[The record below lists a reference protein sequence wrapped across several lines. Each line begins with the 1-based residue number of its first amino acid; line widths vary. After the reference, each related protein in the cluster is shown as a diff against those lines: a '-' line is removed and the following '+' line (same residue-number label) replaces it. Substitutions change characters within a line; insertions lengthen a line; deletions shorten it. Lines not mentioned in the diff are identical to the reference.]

1 MIKNKKTQPNG
12 SGNEPGVAQKEIWV
26 YGDLRTSAL
35 FNNSLNVLA
44 GAQKLATLTGGKTVF
59 VITNRETQHNPEA
72 IQEKDA
78 GDQALKH
85 GADRVLLLTP
95 STKGY
100 LLPEQEAQ
108 VIAGVVQQQTP
119 CVCLFPLHVIPRE
132 ICSRAAVLC
141 HAGMIADCMDF
152 KYDAGEIIAVCPS
165 HGGEVMA
172 QLGFSDPSVT
182 GFITVQPNAFIRKE
196 TTNPAGETK
205 TLTVTS
211 LTPCNQI
218 NFISCEKESRAE
230 KNLETA
236 RKIVVGG
243 AGLGNIEGF
252 TNLRKLS
259 AALGAETGATRPPV
273 LWHWI
278 DEERLIGQTGKT
290 VSPELL
296 ISLGTSGAVQYTA
309 GITGAKTVVAVN
321 KDPDAPIFR
330 FADIGIVGDINLF
343 LPAFTEKIKQM
354 SLRSLADA
362 LDTEGSIGQGDDFG
376 SRLIRIRRAH
386 GLTREVLAQSVGRTP
401 EFIKEVENNQT
412 TASVGL
418 LITLAEVFDIDA
430 GTFLNDE
437 EQSKLAGER
446 AQAYTRR
453 TANYYYQSLTPGA
466 ENEHLRVF
474 MITIESRQ
482 KHKPVDY
489 RHEGEEFVYVME
501 GQLGLTLD
509 GKLYTLMKG
518 EYMKYNSQTPHQ
530 LKSLSD
536 EKTRCLVTLYT
547 P

>member
-1 MIKNKKTQPNG
+1 MA
-12 SGNEPGVAQKEIWV
+12 EKEIWV
-26 YGDLRTSAL
+26 YGDVRSSAL

-44 GAQKLATLTGGKTVF
+44 GAQKLASLTGGKTVF
-59 VITNRETQHNPEA
+59 MIISRDNKHNP
-72 IQEKDA
+72 DA
-78 GDQALKH
+78 VEEQNAADQAVKH
-85 GADRVLLLTP
+85 GVDRVLTLKP
-95 STKGY
+95 SAGGY
-100 LLPEQEAQ
+100 LLPEQEARI
-108 VIAGVVQQQTP
+108 IAGVVQQQNP

-132 ICSRAAVLC
+132 ICSRVATLC
-141 HAGMIADCMDF
+141 HGGMIADCMDF

-172 QLGFSDPSVT
+172 QLGFSDATIT
-182 GFITVQPNAFIRKE
+182 GFITVQPNAFVRKE
-196 TTNPAGETK
+196 TTSAQGELE

-211 LTPCNQI
+211 LAPCDE
-218 NFISCEKESRAE
+218 ISFLSCDKESRSE

-243 AGLGNIEGF
+243 AGLGNIENF
-252 TNLRKLS
+252 TTLRKLS

-321 KDPDAPIFR
+321 KDPNAPIFQ
-330 FADIGIVGDINLF
+330 FADMGIVGDVNLF
-343 LPAFTEKIKQM
+343 LPVFTEKIKQI

-362 LDTEGSIGQGDDFG
+362 LDTDGPSARGDDFG

-401 EFIKEVENNQT
+401 EFIKELENNQT

-430 GTFLNDE
+430 GTFLNAE

-453 TANYYYQSLTPGA
+453 TANYHYQSLTPGA

-489 RHEGEEFVYVME
+489 RHEGEEFVYVMD

>member
-1 MIKNKKTQPNG
+1 MIKNNITQPNDPD
-12 SGNEPGVAQKEIWV
+12 NEIDVDGKGIWV
-26 YGDLRTSAL
+26 CGDLRTAAL

-44 GAQKLATLTGGKTVF
+44 GAQKLAGLFGGKAVF
-59 VITNRETQHNPEA
+59 VIICRETSYNPEA
-72 IQEKDA
+72 IAEQRA
-78 GDQALKH
+78 ADQAIRH

-95 STKGY
+95 STRGY

-108 VIAGVVQQQTP
+108 VLAEVVQQKNP
-119 CVCLFPLHVIPRE
+119 SICLFPLHVIPRE
-132 ICSRAAVLC
+132 ICSRTAALC

-152 KYDAGEIIAVCPS
+152 KYDKGEIIAVCPS
-165 HGGEVMA
+165 HGGEIMA
-172 QLGFSDPSVT
+172 QLGFSDPGVT
-182 GFITVQPNAFIRKE
+182 GFITVQPHAFMRKE
-196 TTNPAGETK
+196 SPDPPGKIET
-205 TLTVTS
+205 LAVTS
-211 LTPCNQI
+211 PSPSDPITFLSSQ
-218 NFISCEKESRAE
+218 KESSAE

-236 RKIVVGG
+236 EKIVVGG

-252 TNLRKLS
+252 TTLRKLS

-273 LWHWI
+273 MWHWI
-278 DEERLIGQTGKT
+278 DEGRLIGQTGKT
-290 VSPELL
+290 VSPKLL

-321 KDPDAPIFR
+321 KDPNAPIFN
-330 FADIGIVGDINLF
+330 FADMGIVGDVNLF
-343 LPAFTEKIKQM
+343 LPIFTEKIKQM
-354 SLRSLADA
+354 SMRSLADA
-362 LDTEGSIGQGDDFG
+362 LDIENAVEKGNDFG

-401 EFIKEVENNQT
+401 EFIKALETNQT

-418 LITLAEVFDIDA
+418 LITLSEVFDIDA

-437 EQSKLAGER
+437 EHSKLAGER
-446 AQAYTRR
+446 AQAYIRR
-453 TANYYYQSLTPGA
+453 TANYHYQSLTPGA

-489 RHEGEEFVYVME
+489 RHEGEEFVYVLE
-501 GQLGLTLD
+501 GKLGLTLD
-509 GKLYTLMKG
+509 GKLKILMPG

>member
-1 MIKNKKTQPNG
+1 MTKNTNTQPND
-12 SGNEPGVAQKEIWV
+12 PGVAGKDIWV

-44 GAQKLATLTGGKTVF
+44 GAQKLAAFTGGKTVF
-59 VITNRETQHNPEA
+59 VITCRETPHNPEA
-72 IQEKDA
+72 IEEQSA
-78 GDQALKH
+78 SDQALKH
-85 GADRVLLLTP
+85 GVDRILTLKP
-95 STKGY
+95 STGGY

-108 VIAGVVQQQTP
+108 VLAGVVQQKNP
-119 CVCLFPLHVIPRE
+119 CACLFPLHIIPRE
-132 ICSRAAVLC
+132 ICSRAAAIC

-152 KYDAGEIIAVCPS
+152 KYDAGEIIAICPS

-172 QLGFSDPSVT
+172 QLGFSNPTIT

-196 TTNPAGETK
+196 IENTGGETE

-211 LTPCNQI
+211 LSPCDQI
-218 NFISCEKESRAE
+218 TFVSCQKESRAD

-252 TNLRKLS
+252 TTLRKLS

-273 LWHWI
+273 MWHWI

-321 KDPDAPIFR
+321 KDPNAPIFQ
-330 FADIGIVGDINLF
+330 FADMGIVGDVNLF
-343 LPAFTEKIKQM
+343 LPVFTEKIKQI

-362 LDTEGSIGQGDDFG
+362 LDNEGTSAQGGDFG

-401 EFIKEVENNQT
+401 EFIKELENNQT

-453 TANYYYQSLTPGA
+453 TSNYHYQSLTPGA

-482 KHKPVDY
+482 MHKPVDY

-509 GKLYTLMKG
+509 GKLYTLMPG
-518 EYMKYNSQTPHQ
+518 EFMKYNSQTPHQ

>member
-1 MIKNKKTQPNG
+1 MTTDMNIKSNDAD
-12 SGNEPGVAQKEIWV
+12 VAGKEIWV
-26 YGDLRTSAL
+26 YGDLRTSGL
-35 FNNSLNVLA
+35 LNNSLNVLA
-44 GAQKLATLTGGKTVF
+44 GARKLSALTGGKTVF
-59 VITNRETQHNPEA
+59 VLMDKDTRHNPEA
-72 IQEKDA
+72 IPESSA
-78 GDQALKH
+78 ADQAFKH
-85 GADRVLLLTP
+85 GADRVLCLQT

-100 LLPEQEAQ
+100 LMPEAEAR
-108 VIAGVVQQQTP
+108 VIAHGVGKKNPSVF
-119 CVCLFPLHVIPRE
+119 LFPLNVMSRE
-132 ICSRAAVLC
+132 ICARAAVLC

-152 KYDAGEIIAVCPS
+152 EYDAGEIIAVCPS

-172 QLGFSDPSVT
+172 RLGFSNPGVT
-182 GFITVQPNAFIRKE
+182 GFITVQPTAFTRKE
-196 TTNPAGETK
+196 THSPMGKTETLK
-205 TLTVTS
+205 GASAVPDNKMIFLSSRRESTS
-211 LTPCNQI
+211 RK
-218 NFISCEKESRAE
+218 S
-230 KNLETA
+230 LETA
-236 RKIVVGG
+236 GKIVVGG

-252 TNLRKLS
+252 SALRKLS

-290 VSPELL
+290 VAPELL

-309 GITGAKTVVAVN
+309 GITGAKTIVAVN

-330 FADIGIVGDINLF
+330 FADIGIVGDVNLF
-343 LPAFTEKIKQM
+343 LPVFTEKIQQI

-362 LDTEGSIGQGDDFG
+362 MGDTDGTSVEGGDFG
-376 SRLIRIRRAH
+376 SRLIRMRRSH
-386 GLTREVLAQSVGRTP
+386 GLTREVLADSVGRTP

-418 LITLAEVFDIDA
+418 LIKLAEVFDIDA
-430 GTFLNDE
+430 GTFLNDQ
-437 EQSKLAGER
+437 EQTKLAGER

-453 TANYYYQSLTPGA
+453 TANYHYQSLTPGS

-489 RHEGEEFVYVME
+489 RHEGEEFVYVLE
-501 GQLGLTLD
+501 GKLELTLD
-509 GKLYTLMKG
+509 GKSHTLMPG
-518 EYMKYNSQTPHQ
+518 ESMKYNSQIAHQ